1 MMILV
6 TGATG
11 TVGRYVV
18 AELLARKV
26 KFVVG
31 ARHPEK
37 VKEVLGPDILAVPLD
52 FDDPASLKRAMQ
64 SAKKIY
70 LLTPGAPPDDP
81 QAKAV
86 IDAAREAG
94 VEHIVRQSALGA
106 DASPG
111 YTIGQVHRAVELY
124 LLASGMTATILRP
137 NHFME
142 NLLGM
147 AGTVKAEGKLYS
159 SSGEARMSMIAAK
172 DIGAV
177 AAHVLTNEGFE
188 NQSYDLTGPEAVTYG
203 EIADAI
209 GKATARNVQY
219 VSITDDQAREAM
231 GKEMP
236 EWVVEALVDLAAYD
250 RSGGLSK
257 VNKNV
262 EMITGKVPQ
271 DVRAWALEHAAAF
284 V

>member
-1 MMILV
+1 
-6 TGATG
+6 
-11 TVGRYVV
+11 VGRYVV

-70 LLTPGAPPDDP
+70 LLTPGEPPDDP

-94 VEHIVRQSALGA
+94 VEHIVRHSALGA
-106 DASPG
+106 DVSPG

-231 GKEMP
+231 GKQMP
-236 EWVVEALVDLAAYD
+236 EWVVEALLDLAAYD

>member
-1 MMILV
+1 MILV

-11 TVGRYVV
+11 TVGRCVV
-18 AELLARKV
+18 AELVARGSR
-26 KFVVG
+26 FEVG
-31 ARHPEK
+31 ARNPEK
-37 VKEVLGPDILAVPLD
+37 VREVLGPDIATVPLD

-64 SAKKIY
+64 SAKKVY

-81 QAKAV
+81 QAKAA

-94 VEHIVRQSALGA
+94 VEYIVRQSALRA

-111 YTIGQVHRAVELY
+111 YAIGRIHREVELY

-188 NQSYDLTGPEAVTYG
+188 NQSYDLTGPEAVTYA
-203 EIADAI
+203 EIAEAI
-209 GKATARNVQY
+209 SKATARKVQY
-219 VSITDDQAREAM
+219 LSITDEQAREAM
-231 GKEMP
+231 GKQMP

-250 RSGGLSK
+250 RSGGMSK
-257 VNKNV
+257 VNRNV
-262 EMITGKVPQ
+262 EIITGKVPQ